1 MEPQNDTPETTQ
13 ATGVTLAPAETGLAD
28 PVAARARAY
37 VLAAKAPSTLRAYRA
52 DWQDF
57 TAWCESRGA
66 ASLPALPQ
74 TVALYLAARA
84 EDHRPA
90 TLTRRLT
97 SIAKAHEAAGLPS
110 PATVKHVA
118 VSETL
123 KGIKRIHGTA
133 QTGKAPLVTADL
145 QTILAHIRPGALG
158 ARDRALLRG
167 GYCGGFRRSELAAL
181 EVRDLTW
188 SDDGVA
194 ILLRRSKTDQEGQG
208 RQVAI
213 PRGAH
218 KSTCPVRALRHW
230 FGAAQIDSARTDPEG
245 THAPVFRAVDRHGNV
260 RAAALDPNSI
270 ARIVKCALVRAGYP
284 PANYAGHSLRAG
296 FATQAAR
303 NGATAF
309 DIMRQ
314 TGHRSVA
321 IVSRYIREA
330 ELFRDSPA
338 SKLGL

>member
-1 MEPQNDTPETTQ
+1 MEADSVEEALTVALDRTIDPGE
-13 ATGVTLAPAETGLAD
+13 LASHPD
-28 PVAARARAY
+28 PLIARARAY
-37 VLAAKAPSTLRAYRA
+37 VLAAKAPSTLRAYRS

-57 TAWCESRGA
+57 TTWCSGRDA
-66 ASLPALPQ
+66 ASLPALPE

-84 EDHRPA
+84 EDRRPA

-97 SIAKAHEAAGLPS
+97 SIAKAHEAAGFPS
-110 PATVKHVA
+110 PATVRHAA

-123 KGIKRIHGTA
+123 KGIKRIHGTS

-145 QTILAHIRPGALG
+145 QKLLAHTGRGALG
-158 ARDRALLRG
+158 DRDKALLLV
-167 GYCGGFRRSELAAL
+167 GYCGAFRRSELAAL

-194 ILLRRSKTDQEGQG
+194 ILLRRSKTDQEGLG
-208 RQVAI
+208 RKVAI

-218 KSTCPVRALRHW
+218 QATCPVRALRHW
-230 FGAAQIDSARTDPEG
+230 FDAAQLEG
-245 THAPVFRAVDRHGNV
+245 SEGPVFRAVDRHGNI
-260 RAAALDPNSI
+260 RQTALDPNSI
-270 ARIVKCALVRAGYP
+270 ARIVKCALVRAGYDP
-284 PANYAGHSLRAG
+284 RTYAGHSLRAG